1 MRMTPELMYLLWS
14 VALTVVLVVVA
25 TLGAIQQVGLPKL
38 AGNRENMPELQGW
51 AGRAE
56 RAHRNM
62 LESLVL
68 FAILVLA
75 ARALNVSNNLTVL
88 GAQLFFWGR
97 VAHAVL
103 YIAGISWVRTATWAV
118 SVVGLLLIFLQL
130 IA

>member
-25 TLGAIQQVGLPKL
+25 TLGATQQVGLPKL
-38 AGNRENMPELQGW
+38 AGNRDNMPELQGW

-97 VAHAVL
+97 VAHAGL
-103 YIAGISWVRTATWAV
+103 YIAGITWVRTAAWAV
-118 SVVGLLLIFLQL
+118 SVVGLLLFFLQL